1 MCYTLIANHLQ
12 KGVQLMRK
20 FLYSILILS
29 SAIFLMSCTSS
40 KNADIVTTAFPQY
53 DFARAIVKDKM
64 TVSLLVN
71 PGQEIHKYEVTSKDR
86 IAINQSKLFIFTS
99 LEIDQWLKDPSSMA
113 GESTII
119 MDLSAS
125 FVEVHDDHLSLST
138 SNLEVDDHDHNH
150 DIHYWVDPLIAIELI
165 HAIYDNIILIDP
177 ENQAFYQS
185 NMEAYVEEIHELHE
199 SFETLIEI
207 NGWKDK
213 TLYFAG
219 HNALGLFAERY
230 HLNIV
235 SIYTDFKPE
244 QDTLSA
250 EMITFMNLIKNSDT
264 HYLMIEELIEPL
276 VANKIVESLSKENYE
291 LQLLELHA
299 YHNVS
304 NTDFNNKES
313 YTSLFARNI
322 LHITLALAGG
332 NND

>member
-1 MCYTLIANHLQ
+1 
-12 KGVQLMRK
+12 
-20 FLYSILILS
+20 
-29 SAIFLMSCTSS
+29 
-40 KNADIVTTAFPQY
+40 
-53 DFARAIVKDKM
+53 
-64 TVSLLVN
+64 
-71 PGQEIHKYEVTSKDR
+71 
-86 IAINQSKLFIFTS
+86 
-99 LEIDQWLKDPSSMA
+99 
-113 GESTII
+113 
-119 MDLSAS
+119 
-125 FVEVHDDHLSLST
+125 
-138 SNLEVDDHDHNH
+138 
-150 DIHYWVDPLIAIELI
+150 LIAIELI